1 MFRSKGPLV
10 ADMITPER
18 ATKCKILPRL
28 FSVTRATR
36 TLMGYKL
43 AKIGIHA
50 GQDELLLALDPEEP
64 RNVTLLAD
72 TLNIRIPIVSRML
85 DRLVASG
92 LVERVKDS
100 RDDRRTVIRI
110 TPAGIEMQ
118 DRIREVWLGVEDE
131 FKEMPQ
137 HGRAQQDLERLGDIL
152 TTRLRRL
159 R

>member
-1 MFRSKGPLV
+1 V
-10 ADMITPER
+10 ADMITPES
-18 ATKCKILPRL
+18 ATKLRILPRL

-36 TLMGYKL
+36 TLMGYEL

-50 GQDELLLALDPEEP
+50 GQDELLLALDPEAP

-72 TLNIRIPIVSRML
+72 ILKIRIPTVSRML

-92 LVERVKDS
+92 LVERVKDPIDNRS
-100 RDDRRTVIRI
+100 TVVRI

-118 DRIREVWLGVEDE
+118 DRIREVWLGVEEE

-137 HGRAQQDLERLGDIL
+137 QGRAQQDLERLGDVL
-152 TTRLRRL
+152 TARLRRL

>member
-1 MFRSKGPLV
+1 
-10 ADMITPER
+10 
-18 ATKCKILPRL
+18 
-28 FSVTRATR
+28 
-36 TLMGYKL
+36 MGYKL